1 MSPSLTADPYSDVMF
16 ETSFGGID
24 DNSDYAKLSE
34 NAPTS
39 LANTP
44 DLVGNTRK
52 LEVMY
57 QVLEGDLDPISQ
69 PTVILSHTNDLKIKE
84 LTNTETDPPYNHQ
97 DNGSTPPV
105 STQTSLPQSPPEE
118 ILVASAKPLQRPHV
132 EDGDAALQDRNGD
145 LPYVRLL
152 GADYMLYSVYQ
163 DWVHQNTGDHLDG
176 GIMEEIKWQSQRKNL
191 YVCRPNATT
200 CLPGKSGIYLW
211 ESCL

>member
-1 MSPSLTADPYSDVMF
+1 MSAA
-16 ETSFGGID
+16 SFGGSD
-24 DNSDYAKLSE
+24 GDSDYVNSAE
-34 NAPTS
+34 NSPTS
-39 LANTP
+39 PANTP
-44 DLVGNTRK
+44 ELAGHIIK
-52 LEVMY
+52 LEAMY
-57 QVLEGDLDPISQ
+57 NVSEGDIDAITQ

-176 GIMEEIKWQSQRKNL
+176 GIMEEIKWQ
-191 YVCRPNATT
+191 
-200 CLPGKSGIYLW
+200 
-211 ESCL
+211 

>member
-1 MSPSLTADPYSDVMF
+1 MF

-105 STQTSLPQSPPEE
+105 NTQPSPLHSLPEDALF
-118 ILVASAKPLQRPHV
+118 ISAKPPPHPRI
-132 EDGDAALQDRNGD
+132 EDRDASIQA
-145 LPYVRLL
+145 
-152 GADYMLYSVYQ
+152 
-163 DWVHQNTGDHLDG
+163 W
-176 GIMEEIKWQSQRKNL
+176 
-191 YVCRPNATT
+191 
-200 CLPGKSGIYLW
+200 
-211 ESCL
+211 